1 MMQSSPSNSEQDD
14 VSPIGFED
22 PLGGMESPF
31 EVSQEMNS
39 SSFTGNRL
47 SSRRIRKRHRAEDG
61 TTGRRDSRLV
71 LLPPKLPQS
80 SYILFFREER
90 AKNIDA
96 ANRGE
101 THMLSLDDLSRLVEK
116 KWNNFSQIER
126 IAYEEQ
132 EEQDRVRYDREME
145 EYEARKGSKNDATYE
160 SLSGSSSDE
169 IVDSLRVTPVLK
181 DHSSALQDPVSLYER
196 TTLPSNVFIAEQRT
210 NFQAGNTK
218 RINVTTPR
226 SHSKVSN
233 PIPLP
238 SGMEIELQGQKFK
251 VGYTCQT
258 MSIPQAQHFAESY
271 GRKKDLAK
279 YSARRDIYNNG

>member
-1 MMQSSPSNSEQDD
+1 MKKERERESIRMMQSSPSNSEQND

-39 SSFTGNRL
+39 SSLIGNGL
-47 SSRRIRKRHRAEDG
+47 SSRIRKRHRAEDG
-61 TTGRRDSRLV
+61 TTGRSDSRLV

-145 EYEARKGSKNDATYE
+145 EYETRKGSKDDATYE
-160 SLSGSSSDE
+160 SSSGSSSDE

-181 DHSSALQDPVSLYER
+181 DHSTALQDPVSLYER
-196 TTLPSNVFIAEQRT
+196 TTLPSNIFIAEQST
-210 NFQAGNTK
+210 NFQVGKTK
-218 RINVTTPR
+218 RINVTTQR

-238 SGMEIELQGQKFK
+238 SGMEITLQGQKFK
-251 VGYTCQT
+251 LGYTCQT

-271 GRKKDLAK
+271 GRKKA
-279 YSARRDIYNNG
+279 

>member
-1 MMQSSPSNSEQDD
+1 MKKERERESIRMMQSSPSNSEQND

-39 SSFTGNRL
+39 SSLIGNGL
-47 SSRRIRKRHRAEDG
+47 SSRIRKRHRAEDG
-61 TTGRRDSRLV
+61 TTGRSDSRLV

-145 EYEARKGSKNDATYE
+145 EYETRKGSKNDATYE
-160 SLSGSSSDE
+160 SSSGSSSDE

-181 DHSSALQDPVSLYER
+181 DHSTALQDPVSLYER
-196 TTLPSNVFIAEQRT
+196 TTLPSNIFIAEQST
-210 NFQAGNTK
+210 NFQVGKTK
-218 RINVTTPR
+218 RINVTTQR

-238 SGMEIELQGQKFK
+238 FGMEITLQGQKFK
-251 VGYTCQT
+251 LGYTCQT

-271 GRKKDLAK
+271 GRKKA
-279 YSARRDIYNNG
+279 

>member
-1 MMQSSPSNSEQDD
+1 MKKERERESIRMMQSSPSNSEQND

-39 SSFTGNRL
+39 SSLIGNGL
-47 SSRRIRKRHRAEDG
+47 SSRIRKRHRAEDG
-61 TTGRRDSRLV
+61 TTGRSDSRLV

-132 EEQDRVRYDREME
+132 EEQDRVRCDREME
-145 EYEARKGSKNDATYE
+145 EYETRKGSKNDATYE
-160 SLSGSSSDE
+160 SSSGSSSDE

-181 DHSSALQDPVSLYER
+181 DHSTALQDPVSLYER
-196 TTLPSNVFIAEQRT
+196 TTLPSNIFIAEQST
-210 NFQAGNTK
+210 NFQVGKTK
-218 RINVTTPR
+218 RINVTTQR

-238 SGMEIELQGQKFK
+238 SGMEITLQGQKFK
-251 VGYTCQT
+251 LGYTCQT

-271 GRKKDLAK
+271 GRKKA
-279 YSARRDIYNNG
+279 